1 MSISRSVPSSPDQEK
16 LNLKS
21 LKLFL
26 HFTCRDLGLDIHET
40 LLNDRRESARWDEG
54 AVDVGLRDQGLGA
67 EDKGGVSEAGLLEVA
82 VHQEVDL
89 RGES

>member
-26 HFTCRDLGLDIHET
+26 HFTCRDLSLDIHET

-67 EDKGGVSEAGLLEVA
+67 EDKSGVSE
-82 VHQEVDL
+82 
-89 RGES
+89 S

>member
-1 MSISRSVPSSPDQEK
+1 M
-16 LNLKS
+16 
-21 LKLFL
+21 FL

-67 EDKGGVSEAGLLEVA
+67 KDKGGVGEPGLLEVA

-89 RGES
+89 WG

>member
-1 MSISRSVPSSPDQEK
+1 MYIRLAFTK
-16 LNLKS
+16 LTASQYPLLND
-21 LKLFL
+21 KLFL

-67 EDKGGVSEAGLLEVA
+67 EDKSGVSESRLLEVA

-89 RGES
+89 GGES